1 MNYIVIFE
9 MRIDILKYIKMLQL
23 KGIIYELRNAPRIL
37 SKSCVLAVFL
47 KYGGDFQDI
56 ITAEVYKLYRIEPG
70 GYSLVYQNG

>member
-9 MRIDILKYIKMLQL
+9 MRIDILKYIKILQL

-47 KYGGDFQDI
+47 KYGGDSQDI
-56 ITAEVYKLYRIEPG
+56 ITPEVYKLYRIEPG
-70 GYSLVYQNG
+70 KYSLVYQNG